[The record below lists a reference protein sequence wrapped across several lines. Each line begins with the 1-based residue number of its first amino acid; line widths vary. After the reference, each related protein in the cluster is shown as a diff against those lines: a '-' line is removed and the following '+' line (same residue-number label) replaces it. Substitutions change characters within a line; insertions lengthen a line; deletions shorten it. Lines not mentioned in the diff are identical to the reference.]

1 MTKARV
7 ALNDLQVKKDFTLRA
22 VRSSMV
28 SLKVSEMISISRC
41 LDFSLKFEFISD
53 KLV

>member
-28 SLKVSEMISISRC
+28 SLKVSEMILISRF
-41 LDFSLKFEFISD
+41 LDFLSSFSSSLIN
-53 KLV
+53 